1 MKPQENEPCNTC
13 EHWVN
18 GDCELGRYNSST
30 LVIFGYCG
38 THKMKTMKKS
48 HYEVSCYDEDSK
60 VPNNVF
66 LYEDLQQAKQKAE
79 ELSKDYYR
87 VEINQAFFTEDVEGA
102 IDWNNVVL
110 IESYKREA

>member
-38 THKMKTMKKS
+38 THKMKTMNKS
-48 HYEVSCYDEDSK
+48 HYEISCYDEDSK
-60 VPNNVF
+60 VPSDVF

-79 ELSKDYYR
+79 ALSKDYYR

-110 IESYKREA
+110 IESYTK